1 MIYSFLLHKP
11 KIEKKGVFLQINVLQ
26 SMFRTTEGF
35 KLQMNFTVKYS
46 HSNFYFCSGK
56 SCNYL
61 WLKIGTEP
69 IQILS
74 ALSFC
79 KYREYIFPVKIILEF
94 PPFICISFLHVSIY
108 SSFFQIARRVQVHC
122 KHSKHNNY
130 LTSPT
135 VLHLGKRLYTPFHHY
150 T

>member
-1 MIYSFLLHKP
+1 MK
-11 KIEKKGVFLQINVLQ
+11 KKGVFLQINVLQ

-56 SCNYL
+56 SCNHL
-61 WLKIGTEP
+61 WLKSGTEP

-79 KYREYIFPVKIILEF
+79 KCRKYIFPVKIIFEF
-94 PPFICISFLHVSIY
+94 PPFICKNLFLHVSIY
-108 SSFFQIARRVQVHC
+108 FSFFQISRRVQVYC
-122 KHSKHNNY
+122 RHSKHNNY

-135 VLHLGKRLYTPFHHY
+135 VLHLGKRLYTPFHHS